1 LGTGEPAAGRGIVI
15 RQATERRL
23 PGAVAQE
30 AAMGHVIHH
39 AHFDAPIDIV
49 FSRAIDPTLM
59 SRVMPHITR
68 VWDIQGPP
76 DEVGSS
82 FRFRE
87 HRFGRDTEGRVDV
100 IAVDRPTMHESL
112 TTYDNGIR
120 VHWFMRATSTPD
132 GGTDGT
138 DEIDFE
144 LPPRSAFRLLGSRY
158 LERAF
163 EQTLEDGA
171 RRLQSIIDAERVPTG

>member
-1 LGTGEPAAGRGIVI
+1 
-15 RQATERRL
+15 
-23 PGAVAQE
+23 
-30 AAMGHVIHH
+30 
-39 AHFDAPIDIV
+39 
-49 FSRAIDPTLM
+49 
-59 SRVMPHITR
+59 
-68 VWDIQGPP
+68 
-76 DEVGSS
+76 
-82 FRFRE
+82 
-87 HRFGRDTEGRVDV
+87 
-100 IAVDRPTMHESL
+100 
-112 TTYDNGIR
+112 
-120 VHWFMRATSTPD
+120 MRATSTPD